1 MHQLEA
7 SITHVE
13 TAVRGRV
20 LIVPPEKEKPKN
32 FLIGFHGYAEN
43 AGDQMQRL
51 FHMVPAEDWLLC
63 SPQALHP
70 FYTRSDGQVVASWMT
85 RLDRELAIADN
96 VGYVKRAFAQVVR
109 EYGEPEKLVLC
120 GFSQGAGMAY
130 RAAAGLDLECW
141 ILAVGGDIPP
151 EVTGDA
157 ISRYRGVFLCRGER
171 DRQYPESRLEEDLR
185 RLQAG
190 GIPTRVVT
198 YQGGHQWNEE
208 VDRAAKEYMTG
219 LVRG

>member
-20 LIVPPEKEKPKN
+20 LIAPPEKEKPRN

-51 FHMVPAEDWLLC
+51 LRMVPAEDWLLC

-85 RLDRELAIADN
+85 RLDRELAVADN
-96 VGYVKRAFAQVVR
+96 VSYVKRTFKRVVQ

-130 RAAAGLDLECW
+130 RAAAGLDLDCW

-151 EVTGDA
+151 DVGDDA
-157 ISRYRGVFLCRGER
+157 ISRFRGVFLCRGER

-185 RLQAG
+185 RFQG
-190 GIPTRVVT
+190 SGVPTRVEI
-198 YQGGHQWNEE
+198 YPGGHQWNEA
-208 VDRAAKEYMTG
+208 VDRAALEYMKELG
-219 LVRG
+219 